1 MRRLESDKHMNF
13 PVLGGS
19 ASEEVENDKTLA
31 VTDIKFVF
39 VILLLSQSKQ
49 DLTDLSK
56 IK

>member
-1 MRRLESDKHMNF
+1 MNL

-19 ASEEVENDKTLA
+19 ASEEVENNETLV

-49 DLTDLSK
+49 DFTDLR
-56 IK
+56 